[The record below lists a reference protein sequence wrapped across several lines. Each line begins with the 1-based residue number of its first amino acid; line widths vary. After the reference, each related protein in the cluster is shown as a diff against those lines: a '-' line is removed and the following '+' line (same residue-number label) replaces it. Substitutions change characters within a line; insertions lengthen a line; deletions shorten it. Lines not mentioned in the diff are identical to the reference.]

1 MNAVG
6 LREVLARRLRLIL
19 VGGALLLLALSFR
32 TTIRGDGIGYYS
44 YLPTVVARQSLD
56 VRPTFDRFLAANVP
70 VWRNWLQVRLPNG
83 LTADYKPV
91 GSAELALP
99 FYAVVQVALAVTPAV
114 EDPILGTL
122 SQFAFTAA
130 SLFLAVV
137 TLILLFQFVAQFWG
151 RWPAGLAI
159 ACVLF
164 ATPLVDYVFYEPAYS
179 HTFSLAMITIFA
191 VTLYSTGLGRS
202 RAQWFVLG
210 VVGGILTITHVQEVI
225 FLALVPA
232 EALVA
237 LRRRTWSARLLPG
250 YGIFGAGVLLGVAP
264 QIAIDRL
271 IFQRWLPAPAPN
283 ISFDFLHPRL
293 LDMLFSTHHGWISW
307 TPVVLLALAALPLV
321 IRRLGWFAVT
331 LAFICALD
339 VYLNAS
345 LSDWWGGSAFG
356 ARRLTDQSLLL
367 ALGFGAAFAWLREHG
382 RAPVAFGIAAV
393 AVVWNTLLLANLF
406 YVIARDAGPPWPDF
420 LLGQLKGIPYLPRL
434 FAQGFVI
441 RGMFFG
447 QPLQAF
453 GIWLLLAAVLAAAIW
468 FGRWIGSR
476 QMKRP
481 EPRSGLASLQPSAI
495 AAAKA
500 DASRGSRSR
509 APGPTSA

>member
-1 MNAVG
+1 VNALG
-6 LREVLARRLRLIL
+6 LRELLAGRLRLIL
-19 VGGALLLLALSFR
+19 IGGALILLALSFR

-44 YLPTVVARQSLD
+44 YLPTLVARQSID
-56 VRPTFDRFLAANVP
+56 VRPTFDRFLAADVP

-83 LTADYKPV
+83 LTADFKPV

-99 FYAVVQVALAVTPAV
+99 FYAAVQVALAVTPAV
-114 EDPILGTL
+114 EDPVLGTL

-130 SLFLAVV
+130 SLFLALV

-151 RWPAGLAI
+151 RWPAGLAV

-191 VTLYSTGLGRS
+191 VTLYRTGLERN
-202 RAQWFVLG
+202 RAQWFLLG
-210 VVGGILTITHVQEVI
+210 VVGGILTITHVQEFI
-225 FLALVPA
+225 FLALIPA
-232 EALVA
+232 EAVVA
-237 LRRRTWSARLLPG
+237 FWRRAWSPRLLPG
-250 YGIFGAGVLLGVAP
+250 YGLFAAGVLLGVAP

-271 IFQRWLPAPAPN
+271 FFQRWLPASAPN

-293 LDMLFSTHHGWISW
+293 LDMLFSTHHGWLSW
-307 TPVVLLALAALPLV
+307 TPLVVLALVALPLV

-331 LAFICALD
+331 LALLCVLD

-367 ALGFGAAFAWLREHG
+367 ALGFGAAFAWLRDHG
-382 RAPVAFGIAAV
+382 RAAV
-393 AVVWNTLLLANLF
+393 AIAIAGAAIVWNTLLLANLF

-420 LLGQLKGIPYLPRL
+420 LLGQFRGIPYLPRL

-441 RGMFFG
+441 RGIVFG
-447 QPLQAF
+447 QPLEAL
-453 GIWLLLAAVLAAAIW
+453 GIWLLLAAVLAGAIW
-468 FGRWIGSR
+468 FGLWIDSR
-476 QMKRP
+476 QARRQAVFEDP
-481 EPRSGLASLQPSAI
+481 APRLAPAI
-495 AAAKA
+495 
-500 DASRGSRSR
+500 S
-509 APGPTSA
+509 